1 MLFIRLLIAFTLTG
15 FGLSQAEK
23 AAENRLDYSKESL
36 QNLLQAH
43 FAIYQQ
49 DHDQAL
55 KLFLT
60 EAKKHSHQALLEE
73 SVHLALSKQNKMA
86 LLEAT
91 TKWISLTPD
100 NRRALFFHAIASAYN
115 GKLSNSIKLMREAE
129 INESNTDYTWLVS
142 LSSKISDK
150 ERQESIKH
158 LRFAEDDQCEN
169 FDAILALSLLL
180 AKTQNPKKIPALV
193 TRALQLGQHNPT
205 TFSVISSIYQ
215 SIYMEEKAI
224 DALQQGVLL
233 HPRQQHLRFRLARL
247 LQNQAPQSALMH
259 YEFLHFRSPHNANII
274 LAIANTHKQLGQSKE
289 SLLWFEKLSETQYKN
304 EAFFHMASIAQE
316 QSQDK
321 KALGYLENIDA
332 DEQTD
337 QVKAKIIKLL
347 IKLGQ
352 TKEAK
357 KILKHLLKE
366 KKEQNATE
374 LIVYQM
380 LWIDLLEKYNQP
392 TKAFKQINQWLQAE
406 PDEPLLLLRSAL
418 IASTFMPPEDFKTYI
433 HSTLSKTQ
441 FKTSL
446 LERLGE
452 FLAKQSK
459 KDRELREKLQNTLAF
474 APENPILMDSYGWL
488 LYRMGRAKDAAFWVS
503 KAQNQSPS
511 AKSAAHLGEIL
522 WSLGDK
528 EKAKEVLIKA
538 HEKTPNDQE
547 LTQTLHRLNL
557 SYLEKP

>member
-1 MLFIRLLIAFTLTG
+1 MLFIRLLIAFTLTS

-23 AAENRLDYSKESL
+23 AAENRLVYSKESL

-43 FAIYQQ
+43 FAIYQK

-55 KLFLT
+55 KLFLA
-60 EAKKHSHQALLEE
+60 EAKKHSHLALLEE
-73 SVHLALSKQNKMA
+73 SAHLALSKQNKIA

-100 NRRALFFHAIASAYN
+100 NRRALFFHAIANAYN

-129 INESNTDYTWLVS
+129 LNESNTDYTWLVS
-142 LSSKISDK
+142 LSSKTSDK

-158 LRFAEDDQCEN
+158 LHFAEDDQYEN
-169 FDAILALSLLL
+169 FDALLALSLLL
-180 AKTQNPKKIPALV
+180 TKTKNPQKIPALV

-215 SIYMEEKAI
+215 SIDMEEKAI
-224 DALQQGVLL
+224 ETLQQGILF
-233 HPRQQHLRFRLARL
+233 HPRQQHIRFRLARL
-247 LQNQAPQSALMH
+247 LQNQDPQNALMH
-259 YEFLHFRSPHNANII
+259 YEFLHFRSPHNAQII

-289 SLLWFEKLSETQYKN
+289 SFFWFEKLSETQYKN
-304 EAFFHMASIAQE
+304 DAFFQMASIAQE

-321 KALGYLENIDA
+321 KALSYLGNIDA

-357 KILKHLLKE
+357 KILKRLLKE

-392 TKAFKQINQWLQAE
+392 TKAFKQLRQWLQTE
-406 PDEPLLLLRSAL
+406 PNEPLLLLRSTL

-459 KDRELREKLQNTLAF
+459 KDGEIREKLQNTLAF

-503 KAQNQSPS
+503 KAQSQSPS

-538 HEKTPNDQE
+538 HEQKPNDQE